1 MEKII
6 RRFISIALCVFVV
19 IGCLIIPASAAKK
32 GKLNK
37 TSLKLYV
44 GETFTLKLK
53 GAKIKSIKSSD
64 TRVVEIKSKNK
75 ILAWTAGK
83 ATVTVTDKNNNKYK
97 CKLTTRVNPRN
108 QKIFDAY
115 SNIIWAMNPN
125 YDSDMEDYYSLF
137 DFTGDSTVE
146 LITTYGKSEGGK
158 VYEFYTYKG
167 GKAKKIGKIEAW
179 HSALGYKK
187 KGQLLQYQW
196 HFSGATVY
204 KLYMKNGKVK
214 RKKIFYFSEGSDPN
228 ITLEAKL
235 KKAGLDKIHWLETEE
250 DMLFMLDEAFPT
262 GWSQRD

>member
-1 MEKII
+1 MKKRVSQII
-6 RRFISIALCVFVV
+6 TIFLTVIFVV
-19 IGCLIIPASAAKK
+19 TLMVLPVSAVKR

-37 TSLKLYV
+37 DSVKIYV

-53 GAKIKSIKSSD
+53 GTKIKSIKSSD
-64 TRVVEIKSKNK
+64 TRVIQIKSKDK

-83 ATVTVTDKNNNKYK
+83 ATVTVTDKNGNKYK
-97 CKLTTRVNPRN
+97 CKVTTRVNPRN

-115 SNIIWAMNPN
+115 SKKIYAMNPDYN
-125 YDSDMEDYYSLF
+125 PDMEEYYSLF
-137 DFTGDSTVE
+137 NITGDSTVE
-146 LITTYGKSEGGK
+146 LITTHGLSEGSK
-158 VYEFYTYKG
+158 VHEFYTYKS

-214 RKKIFYFSEGSDPN
+214 RKKIFYFSEESDPDT
-228 ITLEAKL
+228 TLEAKL
-235 KKAGLDKIHWLETEE
+235 KKAGLDNIHWLETEE